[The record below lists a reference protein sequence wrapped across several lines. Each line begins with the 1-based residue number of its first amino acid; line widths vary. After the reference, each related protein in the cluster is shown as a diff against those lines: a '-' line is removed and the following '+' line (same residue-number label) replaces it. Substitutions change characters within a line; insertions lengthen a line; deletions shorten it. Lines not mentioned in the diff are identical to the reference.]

1 MSDNSGK
8 KKEGAKKPVE
18 HPKYTEMIK
27 AAIVAL
33 KERNGS
39 SLQAIEKYI
48 KSNYKVGDRAHQYIK
63 QALKRGEV
71 SGKFIHTKGVGASG
85 SFKGQQGGGEESSEK
100 VSPGKEEARRC

>member
-8 KKEGAKKPVE
+8 KKEGATKPVE

-48 KSNYKVGDRAHQYIK
+48 KCNYKVGDRAHQYIK

-85 SFKGQQGGGEESSEK
+85 GGEESSEIA
-100 VSPGKEEARRC
+100 SPGKEEARRC

>member
-8 KKEGAKKPVE
+8 KKEGATKPVE
-18 HPKYTEMIK
+18 HPKYNEMIK

-48 KSNYKVGDRAHQYIK
+48 KSNYKVGDRAHQK
-63 QALKRGEV
+63 SSLQKSSLR
-71 SGKFIHTKGVGASG
+71 
-85 SFKGQQGGGEESSEK
+85 FKESSLCLAGIKFYFIE
-100 VSPGKEEARRC
+100 SRGALPYIRCIGMCRLIG